1 MGTLE
6 GTESIAGKVTSGP
19 RAGAQGTQLSALRE
33 EYWAGGD
40 PVCMFTDPP
49 VRVQCVGPVKHLE
62 RRQVARGGVLKGAL

>member
-1 MGTLE
+1 M
-6 GTESIAGKVTSGP
+6 AGKATSGP

-33 EYWAGGD
+33 EYWAGGGAAC
-40 PVCMFTDPP
+40 VFTDPP